1 MSLFRTSSLLTLVA
15 LTGDLSLRAAEP
27 APTET
32 DVATL
37 HAIAESLW
45 NDYAPESV
53 KAEYELISR
62 EELLAVFKRLES
74 AGEETDL
81 GKLAAYAPETRQAI
95 AAIRTQPD
103 YADYAAWLRERL
115 DEMEAASTALIET
128 PPTPPVPEV
137 PPAMPTPPVPPPAPP
152 RSHAK
157 KLPYYD
163 LSLARVARRPRPPR
177 ADEFLPALRAAF
189 AAQGVPEALVW
200 LAETESS
207 FNPKARSPAGAR
219 GLFQLMPDTA
229 RGLGLDLWPLDQ
241 RTDPELSARAAA
253 TLLRRLHGRFGDW
266 PLALAAYNAGEGRVS
281 RELKKRDAT
290 DFAAISE
297 HLPAE
302 TRLYVPKV
310 LATVETR
317 SGVSPAAL
325 PPPDAR

>member
-1 MSLFRTSSLLTLVA
+1 MSFCRLRLCSALLALACGCTLQA
-15 LTGDLSLRAAEP
+15 TEG
-27 APTET
+27 APSER
-32 DVATL
+32 DISELHTL
-37 HAIAESLW
+37 AESLW
-45 NDYAPESV
+45 NDYAPPSV

-62 EELLAVFKRLES
+62 EELVALFKHLDS

-95 AAIRTQPD
+95 AAIRSQPD
-103 YADYAAWLRERL
+103 YADYANWLQERL
-115 DEMEAASTALIET
+115 DEMEAATTALT
-128 PPTPPVPEV
+128 APSPTPPDII
-137 PPAMPTPPVPPPAPP
+137 PTPAPVPATPPAPP
-152 RSHAK
+152 SHAK
-157 KLPYYD
+157 KLPYYE

-177 ADEFLPALRAAF
+177 ADEFLPSLRAAF

-229 RGLGLDLWPLDQ
+229 RGLGLDLWPSDQ
-241 RTDPELSARAAA
+241 RTNPELSARAAA
-253 TLLRRLHGRFGDW
+253 TLLRRLHGRFGTW

-281 RELKKRDAT
+281 RELKKRDSS
-290 DFAAISE
+290 DYAAIAD

-317 SGVSPAAL
+317 AGVSPADLAA
-325 PPPDAR
+325 PTTP

>member
-1 MSLFRTSSLLTLVA
+1 MPLPRPSPCLALLALSGVA
-15 LTGDLSLRAAEP
+15 PLRAADP
-27 APTET
+27 SPTET
-32 DVATL
+32 DVAAL
-37 HAIAESLW
+37 HSLAESLW
-45 NDYAPESV
+45 NDYAPESI

-62 EELLAVFKRLES
+62 EELLAVFKHLET
-74 AGEETDL
+74 AGDETDL
-81 GKLAAYAPETRQAI
+81 SKLAAYAPETRQAI

-103 YADYAAWLRERL
+103 YADYAAWLQERL
-115 DEMEAASTALIET
+115 DEMEAASAALIE
-128 PPTPPVPEV
+128 PPAAPPIPDTPPVEPAPTV
-137 PPAMPTPPVPPPAPP
+137 PTPAPP

-163 LSLARVARRPRPPR
+163 LSLARVARRPRPSR

-189 AAQGVPEALVW
+189 TAQGVPDALVW

-207 FNPKARSPAGAR
+207 FNPRARSPAGAR

-229 RGLGLDLWPLDQ
+229 RGLGLALWPLDE

-290 DFAAISE
+290 DYAAIAE

-317 SGVSPAAL
+317 AGVGPAAL
-325 PPPDAR
+325 PPPDIR